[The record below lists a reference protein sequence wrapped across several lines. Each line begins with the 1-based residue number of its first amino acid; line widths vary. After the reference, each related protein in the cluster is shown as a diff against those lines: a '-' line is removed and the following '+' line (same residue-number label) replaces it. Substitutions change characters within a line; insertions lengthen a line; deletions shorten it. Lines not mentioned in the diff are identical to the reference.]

1 MNRIIKVLIA
11 AVCMIT
17 AVSLLGESVIA
28 AAAAA
33 PWSKTEDGKFVNGN
47 GDVIEGATMKGIDV
61 SKWNGDINWKTVATT
76 DVDYAIIRCGYG
88 DNYVYQ
94 DDAYWEQNVKG
105 CEENNIPFGVYIY
118 SYAETVQQA
127 QSEAAHVLRLIEG
140 HTLNFPIY
148 LDVEDS
154 VQAKLPKSTLTQII
168 NTFVNAIHNQGY
180 EVGIYANLNWW
191 TNYIDASIANNQ
203 SWFKWVAQYN
213 NIGTT
218 YEGVYQMWQCTSTG
232 KVDGIKGNVDLNFWF
247 GAVRTRSYNARSI
260 KLTTPT
266 VQPVKQVK
274 VTAPKR
280 ATIKSLK
287 RGKKRAKITIKKVK
301 GAKGYQIQYS
311 RKRSFKGKKS
321 KYVKTRTK
329 TIKKLKSKKTYYFR
343 VRAYK
348 LNGKKKVYSKKWSKV
363 KKVKVK

>member
-1 MNRIIKVLIA
+1 MNKIIKVLIA

-17 AVSLLGESVIA
+17 AVSLLGESVSA

-61 SKWNGDINWKTVATT
+61 SKWNGDIDWKTVATT

-180 EVGIYANLNWW
+180 EVGIYANLNH
-191 TNYIDASIANNQ
+191 D
-203 SWFKWVAQYN
+203 
-213 NIGTT
+213 
-218 YEGVYQMWQCTSTG
+218 
-232 KVDGIKGNVDLNFWF
+232 
-247 GAVRTRSYNARSI
+247 
-260 KLTTPT
+260 
-266 VQPVKQVK
+266 
-274 VTAPKR
+274 
-280 ATIKSLK
+280 
-287 RGKKRAKITIKKVK
+287 
-301 GAKGYQIQYS
+301 
-311 RKRSFKGKKS
+311 
-321 KYVKTRTK
+321 
-329 TIKKLKSKKTYYFR
+329 
-343 VRAYK
+343 
-348 LNGKKKVYSKKWSKV
+348 
-363 KKVKVK
+363 

>member
-28 AAAAA
+28 TAAAA

-154 VQAKLPKSTLTQII
+154 VQAKLPKSTLMQII

-191 TNYIDASIANNQ
+191 TNYIDASIANN
-203 SWFKWVAQYN
+203 
-213 NIGTT
+213 
-218 YEGVYQMWQCTSTG
+218 
-232 KVDGIKGNVDLNFWF
+232 
-247 GAVRTRSYNARSI
+247 
-260 KLTTPT
+260 
-266 VQPVKQVK
+266 
-274 VTAPKR
+274 
-280 ATIKSLK
+280 
-287 RGKKRAKITIKKVK
+287 
-301 GAKGYQIQYS
+301 
-311 RKRSFKGKKS
+311 
-321 KYVKTRTK
+321 
-329 TIKKLKSKKTYYFR
+329 
-343 VRAYK
+343 
-348 LNGKKKVYSKKWSKV
+348 
-363 KKVKVK
+363 